1 MTAASNITLDSNAA
15 GGITPPMRSADTL
28 SRTPDALDDKEFE
41 LYRDLIFDIAGI
53 SLAPVKKALVAGR
66 LGKRLRF
73 YGLNS
78 YHDYYQLI
86 SAPVNRNELQVAV
99 NLLTT
104 NETYFFRET
113 KHFDFL
119 RSEVLSKRQQG
130 QVFRVWSAA
139 SSTGEEAYSI
149 AMLLADC
156 LGDAPWEILASDI
169 STRVLEDARK
179 GIYPLTRT
187 RDIPP
192 QYLKRYCLK
201 GTGVYE
207 GKLLVEQSLRDRVE
221 FRQLNLNETLPEL
234 GRFDAI
240 FLRNVLIYFNQETKR
255 QVVQRLQPFLK
266 PDGYF
271 LVGHSE
277 TLHGVNETLQ
287 QVQPSVY
294 RLA

>member
-1 MTAASNITLDSNAA
+1 MTAVSNITLDSNEVAA
-15 GGITPPMRSADTL
+15 EKAPMLSL
-28 SRTPDALDDKEFE
+28 EKCSRTADALDDKEFE
-41 LYRDLIFDIAGI
+41 LFRDLIFDIAGI
-53 SLAPVKKALVAGR
+53 SFAPIKKALIAGR
-66 LGKRLRF
+66 LGKRLKF
-73 YGLNS
+73 YDLNS

-86 SAPVNRNELQVAV
+86 SAPANRNELQVAV

-104 NETYFFRET
+104 NETYFFRES

-119 RSEVLSKRQQG
+119 RSEVLGQQ
-130 QVFRVWSAA
+130 QREQPFRVWSAA
-139 SSTGEEAYSI
+139 SSSGEEAYSI
-149 AMLLADC
+149 AMLLDDC
-156 LGDAPWEILASDI
+156 MGNAPWEILAYDI

-187 RDIPP
+187 KDIPP
-192 QYLKRYCLK
+192 EYLKRYCLK
-201 GTGVYE
+201 GTGIYE
-207 GKLLVEQSLRDRVE
+207 GKLLVGQTLRDRVE
-221 FRQLNLNETLPEL
+221 FRQLNLNESLPEL

-255 QVVQRLQPFLK
+255 QVVQRLQQFLK
-266 PDGYF
+266 PDGCF

>member
-1 MTAASNITLDSNAA
+1 MEAALNTTID
-15 GGITPPMRSADTL
+15 RYQADATKSLVPSTENL

-41 LYRDLIFDIAGI
+41 LYRDLIFNIAGI
-53 SLAPVKKALVAGR
+53 SLAPVKKALIAGR

-73 YGLNS
+73 FGLNS

-86 SAPVNRNELQVAV
+86 SAPANRNELQVAV

-119 RSEVLSKRQQG
+119 RSEVLGKRQQG
-130 QVFRVWSAA
+130 QPFRVWSAA

-156 LGDAPWEILASDI
+156 LGNAPWEILASDI
-169 STRVLEDARK
+169 STRVLDDARK

-201 GTGVYE
+201 GTGAYE
-207 GKLLVEQSLRDRVE
+207 GKLLVGQSLRDRVE
-221 FRQLNLNETLPEL
+221 FRQLNLNESLPEL

-240 FLRNVLIYFNQETKR
+240 FLRNVLIYFNQDTKR

-266 PDGYF
+266 PDGCF
-271 LVGHSE
+271 LIGHSE
-277 TLHGVNETLQ
+277 TLHGINETLKQ
-287 QVQPSVY
+287 IQPSVY